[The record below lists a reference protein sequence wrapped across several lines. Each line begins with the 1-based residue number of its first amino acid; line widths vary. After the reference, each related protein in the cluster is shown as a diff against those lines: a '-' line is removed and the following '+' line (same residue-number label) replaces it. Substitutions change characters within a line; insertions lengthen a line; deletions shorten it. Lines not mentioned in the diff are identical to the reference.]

1 MRILLAFLRRDA
13 LVEASYRTNLALGL
27 VSALV
32 ALLSTWYLGVAV
44 GHGSPA
50 LQAWGGDY
58 FAFTT
63 VGVAIAA
70 PLAAGLSGF
79 SNQVRDAQI
88 DGTLE
93 PMLLAPISAARAVV
107 YQAAF
112 GLLWACVRALAF
124 AGGAIVVFGVPTHA
138 EGLPLALLGAA
149 LGLGIYLALGM
160 ISAAFTLLLK
170 RGEPVAWAVQQASVL
185 LGGVLFPIEVLPAP
199 LRAAADVLPL
209 THTLT
214 VVRGALLLGQ
224 GAAEVERSLAVL
236 AASFAVLA
244 PLAAMTFQW
253 AIRRAQQDG
262 SLSHQ

>member
-50 LQAWGGDY
+50 LQAWGGDF

-63 VGVAIAA
+63 VGVAVAT
-70 PLAAGLSGF
+70 PLAAGLSGL

-124 AGGAIVVFGVPTHA
+124 AGGAVVLFGVPTHL
-138 EGLPLALLGAA
+138 EGLPLAVLGAT
-149 LGLGIYLALGM
+149 LGLGVYLALGM
-160 ISAAFTLLLK
+160 MSAAFTLLLK
-170 RGEPVAWAVQQASVL
+170 RGEPVAWSVQQASLL
-185 LGGVLFPIEVLPAP
+185 LGGVLFPIEVLPEP
-199 LRAAADVLPL
+199 LRALADVLPL
-209 THTLT
+209 THTLI

-224 GAAEVERSLAVL
+224 GTGEVGRSLAIL
-236 AASFAVLA
+236 GATLLVLA
-244 PLAAMTFQW
+244 PLAAVTFTW
-253 AIRRAQQDG
+253 ALRRAQEDG